1 MLRGGRLYLVAGVVL
16 AGLAVLLA
24 LLAFQQQR
32 QPATIEPTTTP
43 LVSVVVA
50 ARDVRAG
57 TVLTLEDVKTV
68 EADPASIAPGTA
80 RQPDQVVGLVAAGDL
95 VEGQRILMANL
106 VTPSVSNL
114 LQPGKRAV
122 AIPVDRVN
130 AVGGLLQPNDLID
143 LVYAGRVD
151 VMRVLP
157 TEPLEMVDSGQGFS
171 PAQDAVRL
179 PEPGTS
185 TGRSYPYPGAPGSR
199 VVVTDTGEGQLVTKI
214 IVQNL
219 RVLQVIAGTSVV
231 GNAPASVQ
239 PVAAGIGSEA
249 TPTPTGESALPPV
262 DLLIVEADPA
272 QAELITFLLDQNLRY
287 QVLLRARGDDQA
299 VETEGV
305 TYDSLVRD
313 YGLPVPGP
321 VEVGRGAR

>member
-1 MLRGGRLYLVAGVVL
+1 MLRGGRVYLVAGVIL

-24 LLAFQQQR
+24 VLALQRQR
-32 QPATIEPTTTP
+32 QPATSEPITTP
-43 LVSVVVA
+43 AVSVVVA

-80 RQPDQVVGLVAAGDL
+80 RQADEVVGLVAAGDL

-106 VTPSVSNL
+106 VTPSVSHL

-122 AIPVDRVN
+122 AIPVDRIN
-130 AVGGLLQPNDLID
+130 AVGGLIQPNDLID

-157 TEPLEMVDSGQGFS
+157 TEPLEMLDSGQGFS

-185 TGRSYPYPGAPGSR
+185 PRPSYPYPGAPGSR
-199 VVVTDTGEGQLVTKI
+199 VLVMDTGEGQLVTKI
-214 IVQNL
+214 IVQKL
-219 RVLQVIAGTSVV
+219 RVLQVMAGTSVV
-231 GNAPASVQ
+231 GSARTTVQ
-239 PVAAGIGSEA
+239 PVTAGISSEA
-249 TPTPTGESALPPV
+249 TPTPTSGSTVPPV

-272 QAELITFLLDQNLRY
+272 EAELITFLLDQNLRY

-299 VETEGV
+299 VQTKGV
-305 TYDSLVRD
+305 TYDGLVRD

-321 VEVGRGAR
+321 VEISGRVR